1 MQYPIVRS
9 IALAAATLLPV
20 LAHADSYLVQFTTTV
35 AQADASSGLN
45 TVMPVGSTAV
55 VSFTVDSAN
64 YSDSGRSPIRGYV
77 VDPSSFSLVA
87 NGTNVAVTLA
97 DPTYFSLRN
106 NDPRVDGMFL
116 GSTVDRSSGFA
127 STVPGLSSSFNFTFN
142 QTWSNAGNP
151 LSSVDIADAVGSYT
165 PANLSVYQMDL
176 LLPNGTGATFNPA
189 NITISAV
196 AVPEPATYGLM
207 GLGLVA
213 LVGVARRRRAA
224 A

>member
-9 IALAAATLLPV
+9 IALAAAVLLPV
-20 LAHADSYLVQFTTTV
+20 LDHADSYLVQFTTTV

-106 NDPRVDGMFL
+106 NVTNVIAAVLMFYF
-116 GSTVDRSSGFA
+116 GSGPIRGFA
-127 STVPGLSSSFNFTFN
+127 VVLMIGIVTSVFT
-142 QTWSNAGNP
+142 
-151 LSSVDIADAVGSYT
+151 AVNVT
-165 PANLSVYQMDL
+165 RM
-176 LLPNGTGATFNPA
+176 F
-189 NITISAV
+189 
-196 AVPEPATYGLM
+196 
-207 GLGLVA
+207 VA
-213 LVGVARRRRAA
+213 LWVRKARPKELHI
-224 A
+224 